1 MNGETDEN
9 IHNEQAGFDAE
20 PQAAFMGSTSS
31 AKTMADGSLRISI
44 DLSPGDSIGAFTA
57 FGSPGSAVALARLT
71 NSAAIEEERPKVSP
85 KGPYGNYARDLMK
98 SGFFRAPAVWAGCG
112 TDAEYLDWVKH
123 QPSALSGDF
132 SEWHDDG
139 EAYSIPAHVRRVEN
153 GSGTAIK
160 PPYSAIPLTN
170 EEHQRTHLH
179 GDSAIGSET
188 WWEQN
193 RVKYVSDWAWTALKE
208 KLGFESYTLIPPG
221 RIVSW
226 ANLHQCEQYLP
237 RIFNGT
243 NPEDPTESE
252 S

>member
-1 MNGETDEN
+1 MNDEF
-9 IHNEQAGFDAE
+9 EEE
-20 PQAAFMGSTSS
+20 PVAIMGSSS
-31 AKTMADGSLRISI
+31 KCSTLADGTLRVQVDVRPQDSKRAFE
-44 DLSPGDSIGAFTA
+44 LFGTPGAAIAM
-57 FGSPGSAVALARLT
+57 ARLT
-71 NSAAIEEERPKVSP
+71 DEVAVEEDRPKAST

-98 SGFFRAPAVWAGCG
+98 SGFFRCPAVWAGCG
-112 TDAEYLDWVKH
+112 TDADYLDWVKR

-237 RIFNGT
+237 RIFNGE
-243 NPEDPTESE
+243 NPEDPAESE